1 VGESQGQP
9 LALDDGSR
17 IGVVGGGPAGSF
29 FSYFLLEMSRRVGL
43 NLTVDIYEPRDFS
56 QIGPQGCNMCGGIIS
71 ESLVQ
76 ALAVEGIK
84 LPPAVVQRGID
95 SYFLHMD
102 VGSVRIETPLQ
113 EKRIAA
119 VHRGCGPRDLQ
130 GARYAGF
137 DNFLLELAIERGAQ
151 RKQKRVMG
159 VTWDDGRPRVKAQ
172 GLEEETY
179 DLLAIAVGINSPALK
194 FLQALGVGYQPPT
207 GTKTYIRELC
217 LGQETIRKYLGSSM
231 HVFLLSIPRLEFA
244 ALIPKG
250 DYVTLCLLGH
260 DIDKELIQQFLE
272 SPEVRRCMPPSWEPP
287 VDSCHCSPR
296 ISMESAVQ
304 PFADRLVFATAW
316 FSWVTAGPPDSTR
329 MASALPTAPPRQ
341 RPRRRC
347 SREFRNRT
355 FRVST
360 GRLAGHFVPTTGLA
374 RWSSLSPPRF
384 RSGVSPA
391 RVCGEW
397 FRASNRTTAASR
409 A

>member
-1 VGESQGQP
+1 
-9 LALDDGSR
+9 
-17 IGVVGGGPAGSF
+17 
-29 FSYFLLEMSRRVGL
+29 
-43 NLTVDIYEPRDFS
+43 
-56 QIGPQGCNMCGGIIS
+56 
-71 ESLVQ
+71 
-76 ALAVEGIK
+76 
-84 LPPAVVQRGID
+84 
-95 SYFLHMD
+95 MD

-137 DNFLLELAIERGAQ
+137 DKFLLELAIERGAQ

-304 PFADRLVFATAW
+304 PFADRLVFVGDCGTTRLYKDGIGAAYRTAKAAAKTAV
-316 FSWVTAGPPDSTR
+316 FQGVALRADNRIGKVVFGVTTEIQKRRFARQGVWR
-329 MASALPTAPPRQ
+329 MV
-341 RPRRRC
+341 
-347 SREFRNRT
+347 SREQQSHSSKPRMSTVLWDTFTGSAPYKEVFLRT
-355 FRVST
+355 LHPFFW
-360 GRLAGHFVPTTGLA
+360 GRLL
-374 RWSSLSPPRF
+374 W
-384 RSGVSPA
+384 
-391 RVCGEW
+391 E
-397 FRASNRTTAASR
+397 TAAGGWAAR
-409 A
+409 PTRR